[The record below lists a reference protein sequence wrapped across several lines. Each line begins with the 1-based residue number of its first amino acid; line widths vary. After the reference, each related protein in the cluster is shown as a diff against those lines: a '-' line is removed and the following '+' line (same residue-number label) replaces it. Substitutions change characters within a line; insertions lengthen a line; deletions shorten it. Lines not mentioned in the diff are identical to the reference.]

1 MISHLENDSPIK
13 LEDDLS
19 VSDDQNISI
28 FNKPR

>member
-1 MISHLENDSPIK
+1 MISHLENDSAIK